1 MLDNFSLYLTF
12 VKYNEMNSNTTK
24 ILSFESIKKKVRRNS
39 NDQPP
44 ASSTGF
50 AKGLS
55 KQTMNALFQRFSKP
69 SNEESYWNRAI
80 FLFMSQTGLRAKE
93 VVNSRFSNLLEG
105 PSGETLLK
113 YTKKG
118 GSLGYSVLSSE
129 LIAIIRDYHSRFE
142 IHSDFFFHSLL
153 KRYQTHR
160 SPLSKRGLQ
169 YTVSSW
175 GVKTC
180 QGRNIHC
187 HALRHTVG
195 IKLLA
200 EVGSI
205 AAQKVLGH
213 SSPVTTSKF
222 YTQPFY
228 DGSKYLKW

>member
-1 MLDNFSLYLTF
+1 
-12 VKYNEMNSNTTK
+12 MNSNTAK
-24 ILSFESIKKKVRRNS
+24 ILSFESTKKKVRKNS
-39 NDQPP
+39 SGSPP
-44 ASSTGF
+44 TSTTGF
-50 AKGLS
+50 TKGLS
-55 KQTMNALFQRFSKP
+55 KQTMNELLKRFSDP
-69 SNEESYWNRAI
+69 PNEESHRNRAI
-80 FLFMSQTGLRAKE
+80 FQFMSQTGLRAKE

-113 YTKKG
+113 YTKKS

-129 LIAIIRDYHSRFE
+129 LIVAIRTYHSRFE
-142 IHSDFFFHSLL
+142 IKSDFFFHSLP
-153 KRYQTHR
+153 KRHQSHR

-169 YTVSSW
+169 YIVSSW

-180 QGRNIHC
+180 QGKNIHC
-187 HALRHTVG
+187 HALGHTVG

-200 EVGSI
+200 EAGSV

-228 DGSKYLKW
+228 DGSRHLKYWE

>member
-1 MLDNFSLYLTF
+1 
-12 VKYNEMNSNTTK
+12 MNSNTAK
-24 ILSFESIKKKVRRNS
+24 ILSFESIKKKNRKNASGSPPSSS
-39 NDQPP
+39 N
-44 ASSTGF
+44 GF

-55 KQTMNALFQRFSKP
+55 KQTMNTLLKRFSDP
-69 SNEESYWNRAI
+69 LNEESFRNRAI

-113 YTKKG
+113 YIKKG
-118 GSLGYSVLSSE
+118 GGVGYSVLSSE
-129 LIAIIRDYHSRFE
+129 LIAEIRAYHFRFE
-142 IHSDFFFHSLL
+142 IKSDFFFQSLP
-153 KRYQTHR
+153 KRHQSHR

-169 YTVSSW
+169 FVVSSW
-175 GVKTC
+175 RVKTC

-200 EVGSI
+200 EAGSI

-228 DGSKYLKW
+228 DGSRHLKSWE

>member
-1 MLDNFSLYLTF
+1 M
-12 VKYNEMNSNTTK
+12 KSNTAK

-39 NDQPP
+39 NNQSP

-55 KQTMNALFQRFSKP
+55 KQTMNTLLKRFSDP
-69 SNEESYWNRAI
+69 SNEESYRNRAI

-93 VVNSRFSNLLEG
+93 VVNNRFSNILEG
-105 PSGETLLK
+105 PSGEILLK
-113 YTKKG
+113 YIKKG
-118 GSLGYSVLSSE
+118 RSIGYAVLSSE
-129 LIAIIRDYHSRFE
+129 VIAEIRGYHSQFE
-142 IHSDFFFHSLL
+142 IKSDFFFQSLL
-153 KRYQTHR
+153 KRHQSHR

-169 YTVSSW
+169 YVVSSW

-200 EVGSI
+200 EAGSI